1 MWVDVEEFALLKGPL
16 CILTRRNDQ
25 TSYLNAIQ
33 GMGKATF
40 KDPAATSLQP
50 LVAAEPTDNDD
61 PDHVPEPAKTTDRE
75 SGPWS
80 ATQVFIARPLSST
93 KITLKS
99 CFDRY
104 LGCDKIGNVD
114 CAAEAAGVQVGDK
127 VGWALQSSIWGTYLS
142 LKNGVLRGDAEEA
155 GPDET
160 FLIKVQ
166 FDYIKDAL
174 DERKKQTKGGYGEIS
189 AADMEIDSL
198 KRFHSFGKK
207 ELLGLERDTSD
218 LARARKE
225 GNLNEVLL
233 ERRSKLKRDK
243 FC

>member
-16 CILTRRNDQ
+16 CIFTRRNDQ

-93 KITLKS
+93 KITLK
-99 CFDRY
+99 RP
-104 LGCDKIGNVD
+104 
-114 CAAEAAGVQVGDK
+114 AESWTTTRVQVGDK

-155 GPDET
+155 GPDEM

-166 FDYIKDAL
+166 FEYIKDAL